1 MKYIINNLQKIYFIL
16 FSLFIL
22 GIIFVQFNIVEISS
36 VIGHL
41 IGYLL
46 PLIMLINLIQLFLLC
61 REKIYNKISKNS
73 LTTTIFS
80 VISFFIFLILT
91 KLKLINPL
99 LGYVFVYLVF
109 PNMILIFLISLIIL
123 RRYKKNIIVRNH
135 LKKSLIWLL
144 ILIIGIIL
152 NKYKF

>member
-41 IGYLL
+41 I

-61 REKIYNKISKNS
+61 RDKIYNKISKNS
-73 LTTTIFS
+73 LTATIFS

-109 PNMILIFLISLIIL
+109 PNMILIFLS
-123 RRYKKNIIVRNH
+123 RDKKNIIVRNH
-135 LKKSLIWLL
+135 LKKSFIWLL

>member
-73 LTTTIFS
+73 LTATIFS

-123 RRYKKNIIVRNH
+123 HRDKKNIIFRNH
-135 LKKSLIWLL
+135 LKKSFVWLL